1 MSLFL
6 WLIFLPFMV
15 ILLYHYQIFYQVKY
29 TIYGVIHRRKYYIL
43 YLKVLFPGV
52 APQGYF

>member
-1 MSLFL
+1 
-6 WLIFLPFMV
+6 MV